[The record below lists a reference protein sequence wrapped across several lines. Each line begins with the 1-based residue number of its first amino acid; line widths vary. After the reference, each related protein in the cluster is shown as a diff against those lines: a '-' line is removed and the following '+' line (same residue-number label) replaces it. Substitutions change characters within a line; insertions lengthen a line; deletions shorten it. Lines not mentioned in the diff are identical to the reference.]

1 MPSQSLCTT
10 GSAQRDTEAGTTL
23 TSRVFNSGCG
33 SRPPHCSPV
42 HHSTPD
48 IAKWLAHKGRRRWH
62 LHYTPTSS
70 SWVNLIERWFKELTD
85 KRLRRGVFTSV
96 AELSAAITTWAEHWN
111 TNPNPFIWKAT
122 AEDIIAKVQRGRQTL
137 YQINSQTDR

>member
-1 MPSQSLCTT
+1 M
-10 GSAQRDTEAGTTL
+10 
-23 TSRVFNSGCG
+23 
-33 SRPPHCSPV
+33 
-42 HHSTPD
+42 
-48 IAKWLAHKGRRRWH
+48 
-62 LHYTPTSS
+62 
-70 SWVNLIERWFKELTD
+70 NLIERWFKELTD